1 MASTNVDNYV
11 AGFDADGKRIG
22 SLIYDGKPDDDKAVA
37 AAVAK
42 GKETFAEAAVVE
54 VISAA
59 DFDAYLS
66 GGYIRGEDG
75 KPAAYV
81 APEPTDEEKKAA
93 QRAQLTADYKAQVAE
108 LTTALQVAELN
119 GDADAKTSIQ
129 ADFKDLQQSYKEGM
143 EALK

>member
-1 MASTNVDNYV
+1 MAATNVDYYV
-11 AGFDADGKRIG
+11 AGFDSAGKRIG
-22 SLIYDGKPDDDKAVA
+22 STIFSGNPTNAKAVA
-37 AAVAK
+37 DAVAK
-42 GKETFAEAAVVE
+42 GQKTFAGAATVA
-54 VISAA
+54 VISAE
-59 DFDAYLS
+59 DFDKYLS
-66 GGYIRGEDG
+66 GDYVRGEDG

-93 QRAQLTADYKAQVAE
+93 QQADLTADYKAQVAE

-119 GDADAKTSIQ
+119 GDTDAKTSIQ